1 MGNMFTRMK
10 SVLLLFFA
18 VALLVCS
25 ITGCGN
31 KNTDKDEQGRTIVSV
46 GGWPQ
51 KEGDRLDNMNISKAE
66 FEEKNTDVVIQPDT
80 WAFDLQTFYPKA
92 EAGTLPTVYEVYF
105 TEAPKVIDGGYC
117 VDLTEVLKNRGYEG
131 KLNRKVLDV
140 VSKDGKTYAFPA
152 SGYIFGL
159 GYNTELFEKAG
170 LTNDDGTPKQPKDWY
185 ELAEFAVK
193 IKEATG
199 KPGFIFPTTNNCGGW
214 MFTNIAWS
222 FGVDF
227 MEQNKDGKWEATFN
241 TPECVEALQFIK
253 DLKWKYN
260 VFGENVLIDLN
271 EYYKQYAIG
280 NAGMLICANLP
291 DAVYKYE
298 MPIEK
303 IGMMAI
309 PAGPKRH
316 VALLGGSAYFIN
328 QNATKEQ
335 IDAAIRWLEHRG
347 TTDVMTD
354 IRRKNI
360 ENGYKQKA
368 DRNQLIGNKS
378 LSIWTDAAE
387 VEAFNNEM
395 MEKYTNC
402 KPYQIKL
409 YNEYL
414 LSDVEIQAEEPVCA
428 QDLYALM
435 DNCIQEVLQNK
446 NADCAELIK
455 KASEDFQHNFLDIQV
470 Y

>member
-1 MGNMFTRMK
+1 MSNMFTKMK
-10 SVLLLFFA
+10 SVLSLLL
-18 VALLVCS
+18 VVTLLVCCV
-25 ITGCGN
+25 TGCRN
-31 KNTDKDEQGRTIVSV
+31 KNTDKDEQGRTVVSV

-51 KEGDRLDNMNISKAE
+51 KEGDRLDKMNKSKAE
-66 FEEKNTDVVIQPDT
+66 FEENNADAVIQPDT
-80 WAFDLQTFYPKA
+80 WAFDIQTFYPKA

-105 TEAPKVIDGGYC
+105 TEVSKVIDGKYC
-117 VDLTEVLKNRGYEG
+117 ADLTDVLKNRGYEG
-131 KLNRKVLDV
+131 KLNQKLLDV

-170 LTNDDGTPKQPKDWY
+170 LTNEDGTPKQPKDWY

-193 IKEATG
+193 IKETTG

-291 DAVYKYE
+291 DSVYKYE

-303 IGMMAI
+303 IGMMAL

-328 QNATKEQ
+328 QNATEEQ

-347 TTDVMTD
+347 TTDVMTEL
-354 IRRKNI
+354 RRSNI
-360 ENGYKQKA
+360 EDGYKQKV

-378 LSIWTDAAE
+378 LSIWTGAAE

-395 MEKYTNC
+395 LNKYTNC
-402 KPYQIKL
+402 KPFQVKL
-409 YNEYL
+409 YNDYL